1 MPPKKVTNNPVI
13 KEVSSKNT
21 NKSIEEMYQSMTQ
34 EQHILARPDSY
45 VGDIQPQVE
54 AMYVYDDANDKI
66 IERLITYVPG
76 LYKIFDEILV
86 NARDQAEVDNTCDTI
101 MVNVN
106 AETNE
111 ISVYNNGKGIDI
123 AIHSEHKIY
132 VPELIFGK
140 LLTSTNYDDTEQR
153 TTGGRNGY
161 GAKLTNI
168 FSSKFVVET
177 VDFSR
182 KLKFTQEFTNNMSVR
197 SQAIVEPAKTC
208 KTGYTKITFIPDFSK
223 FKLTGL
229 TSDIISLF
237 KKRVYD
243 LAGVSNKCKVYYNDK
258 KIECKDFKSYIGL
271 YHFDDM
277 PEEENNDS
285 DQVSNPEILDDDNIE
300 TYKLFFEQVNSSW
313 EVGFMYAP
321 DAGNKQISFI
331 NGICTY
337 HGGTH
342 VNYVQDIVVN
352 KLKDII
358 TKKYKDITIKP
369 NQIKEN
375 LIVFIKCVIV
385 NPSFTSQTKET
396 LKTKVSDFGSQ
407 CNIKD
412 TTLSKFAK
420 SGILNQVVNLIKLKE
435 QAILKKTDGKKVTN
449 LKGIPKLED
458 ANKAGGKESNSC
470 KLILTEGDS
479 AKALA
484 MSGRAVIGSDYYGIF
499 PLKGKLL
506 NVREATAKQLLEN
519 EEIINIKKI
528 MGLQH
533 EKDYEDANSLR
544 YGGIV
549 LMTDQDSVS
558 GDTPL
563 TLKNPNGEIE
573 IQTIDSLTN
582 VWNFKQ
588 EILDYNN
595 IKLLSTKEYG
605 NISGYQVWTENG
617 WSNIENIMRHKV
629 TKHMYRVLTHTG
641 CVDVTEDH
649 SLLNEDG
656 SKLRAIDCKINSI
669 LLHKN
674 YYFEHNKTNIPENL
688 QEISIDKLQHLAK
701 SLKIQRYQEFRK
713 NDLIEKINTIKNQI
727 YIPESDQ
734 NYNITPDEAYVMGL
748 FFADGTCGIYKWNHT
763 YKNKNR
769 PRVVTPPKGAYTSN
783 RTSYNWAISNT
794 NLLFLEKAKQKM
806 EQIYNYEFV
815 IIEDRHN
822 HIHRSNCK
830 PGYKLQMNGCRA
842 TENLVTKY
850 RSLFYDNHKF
860 KKLPMELLN
869 SSYDVRFNF
878 FHGYYDGDGHKGSKW
893 YEDQTKPSY
902 ECDKLMCDVYGKIT
916 AHGLY
921 YLCRSIGYE
930 VTINTNENKPNI
942 YTLNLTKGKIQDNP
956 NRIKKIIDLG
966 VTEQYVYDLET
977 SNHHFQA
984 GIGCMIVHNTD
995 GYHIK
1000 GLLLNFI
1007 HYFWPSL
1014 LKVDDFVT
1022 CLTTPIVKATKG
1034 KEVKVFYNL
1043 TDYEEWK
1050 KTIQGKWQ
1058 IKYYKGLGTSDAKEA
1073 REYFTD
1079 INDKLINYMDDDTL
1093 LGETFIEQTSESE
1106 SESESDNDAEQIE
1119 AINMHTNTQ
1128 GLKLQHEVKTS
1139 PEVLTVKVTMGVKAK
1154 HQDPCT
1160 ESITLAFDKKRAN
1173 DRKVWLG
1180 HYSHNNILNNSQKK
1194 VSISD
1199 FINKELIHFSN
1210 EDNNRSIPSSCD
1222 GLKPSQRK
1230 VLYGTILKRLNTKE
1244 NEIRVA
1250 QLAGFVSE
1258 RTCYHHGEASLT
1270 GTITNMA
1277 QNYVGSN
1284 NINLLYP
1291 SGQFGTRLMGGKDHA
1306 SPRYIHTYLA
1316 ELTKLI
1322 FRPEDDPILKYLY
1335 DDGIE
1340 IEPEYFIPII
1350 PMVLINGT
1358 EGIGTGYSTKI
1369 PNYDPLLVIDN
1380 LLAMIE
1386 DKPVKRMIPWYK
1398 NFKGTVL
1405 QVPDKQS
1412 EFMIYGCISKLDNS
1426 HVKVTELPIGT
1437 WTTDYREDLDKLE
1450 ANGMILGHVA
1460 NNTEETVD
1468 ITIEIDPDKLTSM
1481 LANNSIY
1488 AKLKLVT
1495 KRSTGNM
1502 HLYNSEGMIQ
1512 KYSSPIEI
1520 LEDFYAI
1527 RYDAYVARKKYIIGK
1542 LTKELNILEH
1552 KVRFIQDILSKQII
1566 IERKKKTE
1574 IIARLEELN
1583 YTKLATDN
1591 DKESYEYLINIPI
1604 LSLSEEKIN
1613 ELEEKYKNKEQELI
1627 KVNACSEEESWKR
1640 ELFEL
1645 REQYI
1650 VWLENYK
1657 IQLPP
1662 GVKTRYVNGEVSKK
1676 KQNPITKSKSK
1687 SKKNDLVD
1695 DI

>member
-1 MPPKKVTNNPVI
+1 MAPKKVVNKAVV

-34 EQHILARPDSY
+34 EQHILARPDTY

-54 AMYVYDDANDKI
+54 AMYVYDDTSDKI

-177 VDFSR
+177 LDFSR

-208 KTGYTKITFIPDFSK
+208 KSGYTKITFIPDFSK
-223 FKLTGL
+223 FKLNGL

-277 PEEENNDS
+277 PEDDTDS
-285 DQVSNPEILDDDNIE
+285 DQVSNTETYDDDKIE
-300 TYKLFFEQVNSSW
+300 AYKLFFEQVNSSW

-375 LIVFIKCVIV
+375 LIVFIKCIIV

-458 ANKAGGKESNSC
+458 ANKAGGKESNLC

-533 EKDYEDANSLR
+533 EKEYDDISTLR
-544 YGGIV
+544 YGGII
-549 LMTDQDSVS
+549 LMTDQD
-558 GDTPL
+558 
-563 TLKNPNGEIE
+563 
-573 IQTIDSLTN
+573 Q
-582 VWNFKQ
+582 
-588 EILDYNN
+588 
-595 IKLLSTKEYG
+595 
-605 NISGYQVWTENG
+605 
-617 WSNIENIMRHKV
+617 
-629 TKHMYRVLTHTG
+629 
-641 CVDVTEDH
+641 
-649 SLLNEDG
+649 
-656 SKLRAIDCKINSI
+656 
-669 LLHKN
+669 
-674 YYFEHNKTNIPENL
+674 
-688 QEISIDKLQHLAK
+688 
-701 SLKIQRYQEFRK
+701 
-713 NDLIEKINTIKNQI
+713 
-727 YIPESDQ
+727 
-734 NYNITPDEAYVMGL
+734 
-748 FFADGTCGIYKWNHT
+748 
-763 YKNKNR
+763 
-769 PRVVTPPKGAYTSN
+769 
-783 RTSYNWAISNT
+783 
-794 NLLFLEKAKQKM
+794 
-806 EQIYNYEFV
+806 
-815 IIEDRHN
+815 
-822 HIHRSNCK
+822 
-830 PGYKLQMNGCRA
+830 
-842 TENLVTKY
+842 
-850 RSLFYDNHKF
+850 
-860 KKLPMELLN
+860 
-869 SSYDVRFNF
+869 
-878 FHGYYDGDGHKGSKW
+878 
-893 YEDQTKPSY
+893 
-902 ECDKLMCDVYGKIT
+902 
-916 AHGLY
+916 
-921 YLCRSIGYE
+921 
-930 VTINTNENKPNI
+930 
-942 YTLNLTKGKIQDNP
+942 
-956 NRIKKIIDLG
+956 
-966 VTEQYVYDLET
+966 
-977 SNHHFQA
+977 
-984 GIGCMIVHNTD
+984 D

-1034 KEVKVFYNL
+1034 KEIKVFYNL

-1079 INDKLINYMDDDTL
+1079 INDKLINYLDDSKL
-1093 LGETFIEQTSESE
+1093 LGETFIEQDSDNESGSESE
-1106 SESESDNDAEQIE
+1106 NDAEQIE
-1119 AINMHTNTQ
+1119 ATNIHTN
-1128 GLKLQHEVKTS
+1128 LVKI
-1139 PEVLTVKVTMGVKAK
+1139 TMGVKAK
-1154 HQDPCT
+1154 YQDPCT

-1180 HYSHNNILNNSQKK
+1180 HYSRNNILNNSQKK
-1194 VSISD
+1194 VPVSD

-1210 EDNNRSIPSSCD
+1210 EDNNRSIPSLCD

-1230 VLYGTILKRLNTKE
+1230 VLYGTILKKLNTKE

-1277 QNYVGSN
+1277 QNFVGSN

-1316 ELTKLI
+1316 ELTKLL
-1322 FRPEDDPILKYLY
+1322 FRPEDEPILKYLD

-1350 PMVLINGT
+1350 PTVLINGT

-1369 PNYDPLLVIDN
+1369 PNYDPLVVIDN
-1380 LLAMIE
+1380 LLSMID

-1450 ANGMILGHVA
+1450 ASGMIMGHIA

-1468 ITIEIDPDKLTSM
+1468 ITIEIDPDKLALM
-1481 LANNSIY
+1481 LSNNSIY
-1488 AKLKLVT
+1488 TKLKLVT

-1520 LEDFYAI
+1520 LEDFYAV
-1527 RYDAYVARKKYIIGK
+1527 RYDAYVARKQYIVGK

-1552 KVRFIQDILSKQII
+1552 KVRFIQDILSKRII

-1583 YTKLATDN
+1583 YPKLAIDN
-1591 DKESYEYLINIPI
+1591 DKESYDYLINIPI

-1613 ELEEKYKNKEQELI
+1613 ELEDKYKNKEQELI
-1627 KVNACSEEESWKR
+1627 KVNACSEEETWKR
-1640 ELFEL
+1640 ELHEL
-1645 REQYI
+1645 RENYL
-1650 VWLENYK
+1650 VWLENSK
-1657 IQLPP
+1657 IQP
-1662 GVKTRYVNGEVSKK
+1662 TQYVSGDVSKK
-1676 KQNPITKSKSK
+1676 KQNTINKSKSK
-1687 SKKNDLVD
+1687 SKKNDVIS